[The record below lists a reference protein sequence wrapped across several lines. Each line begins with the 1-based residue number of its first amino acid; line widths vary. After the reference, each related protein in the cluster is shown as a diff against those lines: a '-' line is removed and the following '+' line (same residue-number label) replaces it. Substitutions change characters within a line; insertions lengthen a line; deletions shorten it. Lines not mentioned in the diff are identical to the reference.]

1 MPWFIFVA
9 IIAAIFAIKDAVE
22 SRTNAERE
30 RFCISQGYTWKK
42 SGTEYIC
49 DTKLIP

>member
-9 IIAAIFAIKDAVE
+9 IIAAIFAIKDAVDN
-22 SRTNAERE
+22 RTLADRE
-30 RFCISQGYTWKK
+30 QFCLTQGYTWKK
-42 SGTEYIC
+42 SGTDYVC